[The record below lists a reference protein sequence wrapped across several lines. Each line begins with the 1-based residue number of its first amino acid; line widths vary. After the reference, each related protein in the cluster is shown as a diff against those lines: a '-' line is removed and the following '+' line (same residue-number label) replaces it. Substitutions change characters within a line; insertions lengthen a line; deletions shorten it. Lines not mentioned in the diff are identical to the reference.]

1 MTNTNLRLFA
11 ADMDG
16 TLLDNDNAFNRRKF
30 AEVIGILRRQQKKFV
45 IATGNQT
52 IRINKMFLPFDSDGQ
67 VISMVAENGAFVQN
81 GQNLLHQSI
90 IDPIKTKR
98 IYDLLPTLNPRPTL
112 VIFAGKDAA
121 FAPTWQESVQV
132 EGTRIF
138 FAGTI
143 DDFYP
148 NWVPIKA
155 FAEINVPIDKIS
167 LSWTNDSGQGFLD
180 LLNSDPIL
188 SGLRSPISGFGA
200 IDIVNKNAD
209 KASGLQLLA
218 KELQIRPEEMA
229 AFGDG
234 LNDLEMLQYV
244 GHPYIMPNSQDELKS
259 YFNQDQYTVSDNNHD
274 GVLDTILKLLDD

>member
-67 VISMVAENGAFVQN
+67 VISMVAENGAFIQN

-112 VIFAGKDAA
+112 VVFAGKDAA

-138 FAGTI
+138 LLEQLMIFI
-143 DDFYP
+143 L
-148 NWVPIKA
+148 I
-155 FAEINVPIDKIS
+155 
-167 LSWTNDSGQGFLD
+167 GF
-180 LLNSDPIL
+180 
-188 SGLRSPISGFGA
+188 RS
-200 IDIVNKNAD
+200 
-209 KASGLQLLA
+209 
-218 KELQIRPEEMA
+218 
-229 AFGDG
+229 
-234 LNDLEMLQYV
+234 
-244 GHPYIMPNSQDELKS
+244 
-259 YFNQDQYTVSDNNHD
+259 
-274 GVLDTILKLLDD
+274 KLLQKSTFQLIRFRFLGPMTAVRVFLIC